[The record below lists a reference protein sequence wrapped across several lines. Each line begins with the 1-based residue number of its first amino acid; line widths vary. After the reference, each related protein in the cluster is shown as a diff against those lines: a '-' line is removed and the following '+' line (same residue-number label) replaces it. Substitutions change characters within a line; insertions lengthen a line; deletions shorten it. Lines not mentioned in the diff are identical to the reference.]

1 MLMTDKRKQ
10 ELDMDVAYII
20 DMIVSEVISVF
31 NEYPETTETEIK
43 NKFMT
48 EFEGMI
54 DCILE
59 DRG

>member
-1 MLMTDKRKQ
+1 MTDKRKQ

-20 DMIVSEVISVF
+20 DMIVGEVISVF

>member
-1 MLMTDKRKQ
+1 MTDKRKQ

-20 DMIVSEVISVF
+20 DRIVGEVISVF
-31 NEYPETTETEIK
+31 NEYFETTETEIK

>member
-1 MLMTDKRKQ
+1 MTNKRKQ

-20 DMIVSEVISVF
+20 GMIVGEVISVF
-31 NEYPETTETEIK
+31 NEYPETAETEIK

>member
-1 MLMTDKRKQ
+1 MTDKRKQ
-10 ELDMDVAYII
+10 ELDMDVAYIT
-20 DMIVSEVISVF
+20 DMIVGEVISVF
-31 NEYPETTETEIK
+31 NEYFEITETEIK

-59 DRG
+59 ERG

>member
-1 MLMTDKRKQ
+1 MTDKRKQ

-20 DMIVSEVISVF
+20 DMIVGEVISVF
-31 NEYPETTETEIK
+31 NEYPETTEIEIK

>member
-1 MLMTDKRKQ
+1 MTDKRKQ
-10 ELDMDVAYII
+10 ELDMDVAYIT
-20 DMIVSEVISVF
+20 DMIVGEVISVF
-31 NEYPETTETEIK
+31 NEYFETTETEIK

-59 DRG
+59 ERG

>member
-1 MLMTDKRKQ
+1 MTAKRKQ
-10 ELDMDVAYII
+10 ELDMDVAYIT
-20 DMIVSEVISVF
+20 DMIVGEVISVF
-31 NEYPETTETEIK
+31 NEYFEITETEIK

-59 DRG
+59 ERG

>member
-1 MLMTDKRKQ
+1 MTNKRKQ

-20 DMIVSEVISVF
+20 GMIVGEVISVF